1 MDPSLKSSF
10 KLEDD
15 AISQPILDTDEN
27 GKKSYKLITV
37 TNRINEHI
45 ADYATDYI
53 KIKELAL
60 KEKQIKAIGKWFDE
74 TIKNTYVKVLVEYR
88 DCDFTNNWL
97 KNNFYIF

>member
-1 MDPSLKSSF
+1 MDPSLYSQVSSL
-10 KLEDD
+10 KDD

-60 KEKQIKAIGKWFDE
+60 KEKANQNRKWFDE

-97 KNNFYIF
+97 K

>member
-1 MDPSLKSSF
+1 MDPSLYSQVSSL
-10 KLEDD
+10 KDD

-45 ADYATDYI
+45 ADATDYI

-60 KEKQIKAIGKWFDE
+60 KKSKSKQ
-74 TIKNTYVKVLVEYR
+74 
-88 DCDFTNNWL
+88 
-97 KNNFYIF
+97 